1 MEVTVVQQSTAV
13 AAMAS
18 RAEEMTMNS
27 DSDKREY
34 TIILAGKLGV
44 GKTSIFRR
52 IQTGVYTEY
61 PAVSTGK
68 SGEGEL
74 ENYIYRTTL
83 DGMDYTVSTRDI
95 RYTALIY
102 TR

>member
-1 MEVTVVQQSTAV
+1 
-13 AAMAS
+13 MAS
-18 RAEEMTMNS
+18 PSEEMAMNS

-52 IQTGVYTEY
+52 IQTGVFTEY

-68 SGEGEL
+68 GGEGEL
-74 ENYIYRTTL
+74 ENHIYKTTL
-83 DGMDYTVSTRDI
+83 DGMDYTVSTI
-95 RYTALIY
+95 VIHFY
-102 TR
+102 TRQLMAV